1 MGGVELVGAAE
12 AARSIRVP
20 REDDDKYARG
30 VLGVATGSTRYPGAA
45 VLGVEAAVR
54 AGVGMVRYLGPEKPS
69 DMVLARRPEVV
80 TSEGRVQAWLLG
92 SGTSADDRDDDQR
105 RTLLDQLHSGVPAV
119 LDAGA
124 LDLVSEITG
133 AVVVTPHYRELAGM
147 LNRAGVDVDASAI
160 AAQPGE
166 WARRAADRFGVCVLL
181 KGNTTHIVAGG
192 VSLAVAGSTPW
203 LATAGSGDVLGGI
216 LGALLAG
223 RAADAEA
230 TDADVT
236 PEDLAPVAA
245 AAAVLHG
252 EAGRAASQG
261 GPIAALDIA
270 EHLPGV
276 IARILHS
283 CSQPLLS

>member
-105 RTLLDQLHSGVPAV
+105 RTLLDHLHSGVPAV

-245 AAAVLHG
+245 AAAVLHA

>member
-1 MGGVELVGAAE
+1 MTDGIELVGATE
-12 AARSIRVP
+12 AVRSIRVP

-54 AGVGMVRYLGPEKPS
+54 TGVGMVRYLGPEKPS
-69 DMVLARRPEVV
+69 GMVLARRPEVV
-80 TSEGRVQAWLLG
+80 TAEGRVQAWLLG
-92 SGTSADDRDDDQR
+92 SGTSADDRGDGER

-124 LDLVSEITG
+124 LDLVVEIAG

-147 LNRAGVDVDASAI
+147 LRRAGVDVDASAI

-181 KGNTTHIVAGG
+181 KGSTTHVVAGG
-192 VSLAVAGSTPW
+192 ASFAVTGSTPW

-223 RAADAEA
+223 RAAEAEA
-230 TDADVT
+230 TDADLT
-236 PEDLAPVAA
+236 AEDLAPVAA
-245 AAAVLHG
+245 AAAVLHA

-270 EHLPGV
+270 EHLPEV
-276 IARILHS
+276 VAR
-283 CSQPLLS
+283 LLR